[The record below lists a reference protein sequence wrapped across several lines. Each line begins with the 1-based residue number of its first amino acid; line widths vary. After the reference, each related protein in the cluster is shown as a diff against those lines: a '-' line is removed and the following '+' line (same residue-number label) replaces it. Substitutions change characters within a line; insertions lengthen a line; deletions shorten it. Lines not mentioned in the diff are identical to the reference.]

1 MLNLVRR
8 LYKDGDYRMSLIIG
22 CGAFFGLR
30 ISDLLSLSW
39 DMLLDS
45 DSFVLMEQK
54 TGEETYNQG

>member
-1 MLNLVRR
+1 
-8 LYKDGDYRMSLIIG
+8 MSLLIG

-45 DSFVLMEQK
+45 DSFILTEKK
-54 TGEETYNQG
+54 TGKGV